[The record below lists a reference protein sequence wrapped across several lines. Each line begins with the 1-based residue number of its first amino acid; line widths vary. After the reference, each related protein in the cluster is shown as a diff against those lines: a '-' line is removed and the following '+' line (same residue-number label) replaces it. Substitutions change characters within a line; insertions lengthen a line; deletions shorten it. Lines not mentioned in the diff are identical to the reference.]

1 MTVLDWLLD
10 SYPAIR
16 WHDLRV
22 AQFTGV
28 FPAIAAGVSHESQD
42 REVGRASRRRL
53 PTSLRESH
61 PELRT
66 ACQVELLR
74 YRGQPSRVE
83 PPAVRLHF
91 RPYPWPRSCTQ
102 DSDHRT

>member
-28 FPAIAAGVSHESQD
+28 FPAIAAGVSNESQD
-42 REVGRASRRRL
+42 REVGACL
-53 PTSLRESH
+53 PATLAYFSS
-61 PELRT
+61 
-66 ACQVELLR
+66 
-74 YRGQPSRVE
+74 
-83 PPAVRLHF
+83 
-91 RPYPWPRSCTQ
+91 
-102 DSDHRT
+102 